1 MAEFNSFTII
11 GNVTKDVELRKT
23 TAGKSV
29 TTYVVAIDHVWYDN
43 NGTKHEHCDFIP
55 VSTYGKQAENDAKYL
70 RKGSSVAVSGRIHSW
85 FKKEERKS
93 GFRFEAEKVK
103 YLGRAAATQPSDSS
117 PVQDPNQEL
126 DAWLSDYDNNSSE
139 L

>member
-1 MAEFNSFTII
+1 MAAFNSFTII

-23 TAGKSV
+23 TAGKSA
-29 TTYVVAIDHVWYDN
+29 TTYVIAVDHVWYDN

-70 RKGSSVAVSGRIHSW
+70 KKGSSVAVSGRIHSW
-85 FKKEERKS
+85 FKKDERKS
-93 GFRFEAEKVK
+93 GFRFEAEKVQ
-103 YLGRAAATQPSDSS
+103 YLGRPAIAQPSDSS
-117 PVQDPNQEL
+117 QAQDTDREV